1 MLKKITLIFIK
12 ILPSILAL
20 NFLIQISLLYIPVDF
35 KWLEVVDII
44 CNMLFC
50 IIFTVMSFTFKFC
63 KYHRLLLY
71 VVFIGLILYLI
82 SLFIPFNLDLFVYFI
97 FGFTVFLLL
106 IFLIIF
112 IYLKYGRVKTNSERK

>member
-1 MLKKITLIFIK
+1 
-12 ILPSILAL
+12 
-20 NFLIQISLLYIPVDF
+20 
-35 KWLEVVDII
+35 
-44 CNMLFC
+44 
-50 IIFTVMSFTFKFC
+50 MSFTFKFC